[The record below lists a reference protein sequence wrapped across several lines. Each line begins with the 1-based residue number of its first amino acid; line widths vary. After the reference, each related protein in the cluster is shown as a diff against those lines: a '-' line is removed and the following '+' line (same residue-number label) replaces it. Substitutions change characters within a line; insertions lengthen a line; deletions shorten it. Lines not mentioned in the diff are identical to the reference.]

1 MKVCQITGKTAMS
14 GHNVS
19 HSNIKTNRRFSV
31 NLRSKRIYSE
41 EEGRFITL
49 KLTTS
54 ALRTINK
61 KGLAAALKEAKALP
75 KVY

>member
-1 MKVCQITGKTAMS
+1 MKICQITGKTAMG

-19 HSNIKTNRRFSV
+19 HSNKKTKRRFST
-31 NLRSKRIYSE
+31 NLKSKRLFLE
-41 EEGRFITL
+41 EEGRFVTL
-49 KLTTS
+49 KITTS

-61 KGLAAALKEAKALP
+61 NGLSNVIKNAKALP